1 MSVAVKKVIGW
12 LISPLAG
19 GGILLLLALA
29 LSRTERFGRLGRI
42 GLTAGL
48 LVGFLLGTRPVAHLL
63 ILPLESRYTA
73 VDPASVDPDVE
84 WIVVLGGG
92 HAPDVRMPPAAL
104 LNPESLYRL
113 TEGVR
118 LHSALPDSRLVVSGR
133 GPWEV
138 PHAEVAARVA
148 EAMGV
153 DRARIE
159 VQPEPRDTR
168 EEAAHT
174 RALLGEGTRVL
185 LVTSAAHLPRALF
198 HFRAQGLDPVPAPA
212 QSYSRGGILWNL
224 RALLPSAESYR
235 MVERAVHEY
244 VGFAWA
250 RLLHGRL

>member
-1 MSVAVKKVIGW
+1 MFVAVKQVIGW
-12 LISPLAG
+12 LISPLAA

-29 LSRTERFGRLGRI
+29 LSFTERFGRLGRI
-42 GLTAGL
+42 GLTVGL
-48 LVGFLLGTRPVAHLL
+48 LIGFLLGSRPVAHLL
-63 ILPLESRYTA
+63 IQPLESGFTA
-73 VDPASVDPDVE
+73 VDPAALDADVE

-92 HAPDVRMPPAAL
+92 HAPDVRVPPAAL

-118 LHSALPDSRLVVSGR
+118 LHRALPESRLVVSGR

-138 PHAEVAARVA
+138 SHAEVTARVA

-168 EEAAHT
+168 EEAVRT
-174 RALLGEGTRVL
+174 RAHLGEGTRVL

-198 HFRAQGLDPVPAPA
+198 HFRAQGLDPLPAPA
-212 QSYSRGGILWNL
+212 QSYSRGGVRWNL
-224 RALLPSAESYR
+224 QALLPSAESYR

-244 VGFAWA
+244 VGLAWA
-250 RLLHGRL
+250 RLLRGRL